1 MRIYTLIAA
10 CLFLSIAGLRA
21 QVVNTFP
28 YTQDFEGE
36 TPSGTSSTTA
46 HTMAAAGWTN
56 ETTDN
61 QDWLPDAGGTTS
73 SSTGPSVDFN
83 PGNSTGQYL
92 YIETTGGTIGGSAIL
107 SSPYFD
113 FTALT
118 APQLSFALHMYGA
131 TMGDLTVEA
140 HVGSMGAWTSVFGPF
155 TDDNDVWQVQT
166 VSLAAYAGLDS
177 VQFRFTGIHGISYT
191 GDMAIDDVV
200 VGEAPS
206 CITPSVLTAS
216 NISATTVDLS
226 WTDNNAIAA
235 GSYVVEYGP
244 LGFAQGTGT
253 SVLANTLPFTLTG
266 LAAST
271 DYEFYVR
278 AICAVGDTSSYSF
291 IAGSF
296 TTACS
301 VFSAPYLETF
311 DGSAT
316 PNCWTESGSEAWK
329 YSTAADY
336 AAANAGDH
344 TGNGGNY
351 AWIDGSTPNGP
362 TQISTLETPLVDV
375 TALTRP
381 GLIFWVYS
389 NNTDDPGVNN
399 TLIIDIY
406 DGANWTTVDTIR
418 QDFLN
423 WHEVMVDLSLFTITG
438 PVQARFTV
446 VEDAPSSPF
455 ENDILIDDV
464 AFDDLPTC
472 VPVSGLTASN
482 ITATSADLNWTA
494 AATNFQVE
502 VVMAGNTPTGT
513 TAVINTNSS
522 SQTGLM
528 DNTTYDVYVRAVC
541 TPGDTSAWTM
551 TRFTTLCAV
560 NGDTPTDPIMVS
572 TATFNDT
579 SSTASCYTDFMGYSS
594 ADVWYQLIITDP
606 CVTTIDASLCGSSF
620 DTYLRIYDAGI
631 NQLAD
636 NDDNCG
642 TRSEILGTP
651 VTYQDTF
658 YVMVEGLGTNTGAYV
673 LNITQNAESPSADI
687 SYPFASFCQN
697 SGQVAVTNNGS
708 FGGTYMSTTGLSID
722 SLTGEISAG
731 SSAIGAYNVIYAVGP
746 NMSCMDYDTV
756 AVAIA
761 DADTAD
767 ISYPMANYCF
777 GAGTVTPTI
786 AATQGG
792 SFSSLSNVVDL
803 DPTTGAVNV
812 DNSSAGLHAIV
823 YTTPNACADLDTF
836 VINIDV
842 ADTADISYA
851 MSSYCLDGTNPIA
864 QINGS
869 NNGLFSST
877 AGIAIESFGGTIDL
891 ANSQAGAYVISYTT
905 QGNCPD
911 VDTVMLVL
919 NARDDASFVYDTTT
933 FCLGTQAITLPTT
946 MVSGGTFSSS
956 TGLVLDPN
964 TGTIDFDNSPI
975 NANHSVTYTTA
986 GACSNSASINIAFID
1001 CSTSITAW
1009 NEQNIKLFPNPN
1021 NGQFQLQLEQALEG
1035 AQQIRIFNT
1044 LGQVVWTQTASIQ
1057 QQYDFNLS
1065 NLPAG
1070 QYILQLEG
1078 KDGRLQLP
1086 FVLAK

>member
-10 CLFLSIAGLRA
+10 CLLLSFAGLRA
-21 QVVNTFP
+21 QCTQTAP
-28 YTQDFEGE
+28 YSESFDGTATPTCWTESGSDTWKYSTAADYGADSASDHTGNGGNYAWIDGSGSSGPTIATTLE
-36 TPSGTSSTTA
+36 TPLVDISGLTTPTLTYWVFSNNTNNPGDNNTLIIDFFDGTTWNNVDTFRQDSADWVEFQVDLSTYTITGNVQA
-46 HTMAAAGWTN
+46 RFIVV
-56 ETTDN
+56 E
-61 QDWLPDAGGTTS
+61 DAGTAYYN
-73 SSTGPSVDFN
+73 D
-83 PGNSTGQYL
+83 
-92 YIETTGGTIGGSAIL
+92 IL
-107 SSPYFD
+107 LDDISFANLP
-113 FTALT
+113 TCLT
-118 APQLSFALHMYGA
+118 AGNM
-131 TMGDLTVEA
+131 
-140 HVGSMGAWTSVFGPF
+140 
-155 TDDNDVWQVQT
+155 
-166 VSLAAYAGLDS
+166 
-177 VQFRFTGIHGISYT
+177 
-191 GDMAIDDVV
+191 
-200 VGEAPS
+200 
-206 CITPSVLTAS
+206 TAS
-216 NISATTVDLS
+216 NITTSSVDLA
-226 WTDNNAIAA
+226 WTDNNTVTA
-235 GSYVVEYGP
+235 GSYIVEYGP
-244 LGFAQGTGT
+244 TGFTRGAGTMVSATT
-253 SVLANTLPFTLTG
+253 SPFNLTG
-266 LAAST
+266 LMAAT
-271 DYEFYVR
+271 DYDVYIRPF
-278 AICAVGDTSSYSF
+278 CGVGDTAAYT
-291 IAGSF
+291 APLNL

-301 VFSAPYLETF
+301 IFSAPYLETF
-311 DGSAT
+311 DGSTT

-329 YSTAADY
+329 YSTAAGY
-336 AAANAGDH
+336 GAGNAGDH

-351 AWIDGSTPNGP
+351 AWIDGSSPNGA
-362 TQISTLETPLVDV
+362 TQISTLETPQVDV

-389 NNTDDPGVNN
+389 NNVDDPGVNN

-418 QDFLN
+418 QDFPN

-446 VEDAPSSPF
+446 VEDAASNPF

-464 AFDDLPTC
+464 AFDDLPSC

-482 ITATSADLNWTA
+482 VTATSADLNWTA

-502 VVMAGNTPTGT
+502 VVMTGNTPTGT

-541 TPGDTSAWTM
+541 APGDTSAWTM
-551 TRFTTLCAV
+551 TSFTTPCAV
-560 NGDTPTDPIMVS
+560 NGDTPTDPIVVT

-579 SSTASCYTDFMGYSS
+579 SSTASCYTDFMGYTS
-594 ADVWYQLIITDP
+594 ADVWYQVVITDP
-606 CVTTIDASLCGSSF
+606 CVTTIDASLCGSSY
-620 DTYLRIYDAGI
+620 DTYLRIYDANLVEI
-631 NQLAD
+631 AS
-636 NDDNCG
+636 NDDASCG
-642 TRSEILGTP
+642 RQSEILGTA

-658 YVMVEGLGTNTGAYV
+658 YVMVEGFLSNTGAYV
-673 LNITQNAESPSADI
+673 LAITQNSVTPVADI
-687 SYPFASFCQN
+687 SYPFASYCQN
-697 SGQVAVTNNGS
+697 SGQIAVTNNGDL
-708 FGGTYMSTTGLSID
+708 GGIYMSTAGLDID

-731 SSAIGAYNVIYAVGP
+731 SSSIAAYSVIYGVGP

-767 ISYPMANYCF
+767 ISYPMTTYCF
-777 GAGTVTPTI
+777 GAGTVTPTVF
-786 AATQGG
+786 ATQGG
-792 SFSSLSNVVDL
+792 SFSSPSNVLDL
-803 DPTTGAVNV
+803 DPTTGAINV
-812 DNSSAGLHAIV
+812 DNSNAGLHAIV

-836 VINIDV
+836 VINIDA
-842 ADTADISYA
+842 ADTADISYP

-864 QINGS
+864 QINAS
-869 NNGLFSST
+869 NNGLFTST
-877 AGIAIESFGGTIDL
+877 PGIVLESFGGTIDL

-905 QGNCPD
+905 QGSCPD
-911 VDTVMLVL
+911 VDTVIITL
-919 NARDDASFVYDTTT
+919 NGRDDASFVYDTTT
-933 FCLGTQAITLPTT
+933 FCLGTQVTTLPTT

-986 GACSNSASINIAFID
+986 GACSDNATINISIID

-1009 NEQNIKLFPNPN
+1009 NEQTIKLFPNPN

>member
-10 CLFLSIAGLRA
+10 CLFLSLVGLRA
-21 QVVNTFP
+21 QCTQVAP
-28 YTQDFEGE
+28 YSESFDGTTTPTCWTESGSEAWKYSTGAGYGASGTLDHTGNGGNYAWIDGSSPSGPTQISTLE
-36 TPSGTSSTTA
+36 TPLVDISGLTTP
-46 HTMAAAGWTN
+46 TLTYWVFS
-56 ETTDN
+56 DN
-61 QDWLPDAGGTTS
+61 DD
-73 SSTGPSVDFN
+73 N
-83 PGNSTGQYL
+83 PGDNNTL
-92 YIETTGGTIGGSAIL
+92 IIDFFDGTNWNNVDTFRQDSIDWVEFKVDLSIYTITANVQARFTVVEDCPTDAFYNDIL
-107 SSPYFD
+107 LDDISFANLP
-113 FTALT
+113 TCLT
-118 APQLSFALHMYGA
+118 AGNM
-131 TMGDLTVEA
+131 
-140 HVGSMGAWTSVFGPF
+140 
-155 TDDNDVWQVQT
+155 
-166 VSLAAYAGLDS
+166 
-177 VQFRFTGIHGISYT
+177 
-191 GDMAIDDVV
+191 
-200 VGEAPS
+200 
-206 CITPSVLTAS
+206 TAS
-216 NISATTVDLS
+216 NVVATAVDLD
-226 WTDNNAIAA
+226 WTDNNAVAT
-235 GSYVVEYGP
+235 GSYIVEYGP
-244 LGFAQGTGT
+244 TGFTQGAGT
-253 SVLANTLPFTLTG
+253 MVSATTTPFNLTG
-266 LAAST
+266 LMAAT
-271 DYEFYVR
+271 DYDVYVR
-278 AICAVGDTSSYSF
+278 PFCGVGDTANYT
-291 IAGSF
+291 APLSF
-296 TTACS
+296 TTACN
-301 VFSAPYLETF
+301 VFVAPYLETF

-329 YSTAADY
+329 YSTAAGY

-344 TGNGGNY
+344 TGNAGNY
-351 AWIDGSTPNGP
+351 AWIDGSSPNGAS
-362 TQISTLETPLVDV
+362 QISTLETPQVDV
-375 TALTRP
+375 TALTNP

-389 NNTDDPGVNN
+389 NNIDDPGVNN

-418 QDFLN
+418 QDFPN
-423 WHEVMVDLSLFTITG
+423 WHEVMVDLSVFTITG

-464 AFDDLPTC
+464 AFDDLPSC
-472 VPVSGLTASN
+472 LSVSGLAASN
-482 ITATSADLNWTA
+482 ITATSADLNWTGTGA
-494 AATNFQVE
+494 NFQVE

-522 SQTGLM
+522 SQTGLT
-528 DNTTYDVYVRAVC
+528 DNTTYEAYVREVC
-541 TPGDTSAWTM
+541 APGDTSAWSM
-551 TRFTTLCAV
+551 ISFTTLCLV

-579 SSTASCYTDFMGYSS
+579 SSTASCYTDFIANSS
-594 ADVWYQLIITDP
+594 ADVWYQVIITDP

-631 NQLAD
+631 SQIAG

-642 TRSEILGTP
+642 TRSEILGTS
-651 VTYQDTF
+651 VSYLDTI
-658 YVMVEGLGTNTGAYV
+658 YVMVEGYNTNTGAYI

-687 SYPFASFCQN
+687 SYPFASYCQN
-697 SGQVAVTNNGS
+697 SGQVAVTNNADL
-708 FGGTYMSTTGLSID
+708 GGTYMSTAGLNID

-731 SSAIGAYNVIYAVGP
+731 SSTIGAYNVIYAVGP

-767 ISYPMANYCF
+767 ISYPMATYCF

-792 SFSSLSNVVDL
+792 SFSSPSNVVDL

-823 YTTPNACADLDTF
+823 YTTPNACSDLDTF
-836 VINIDV
+836 VINIDA

-864 QINGS
+864 QINAS

-877 AGIAIESFGGTIDL
+877 PGIALESFGGTIDL
-891 ANSQAGAYVISYTT
+891 ANSQAGTYVVTYTT

-911 VDTVMLVL
+911 MDTVNITL
-919 NARDDASFVYDTTT
+919 NGLDDASFAYDSTT
-933 FCLGTQAITLPTT
+933 FCFGGTASPVPTT
-946 MVSGGTFSSS
+946 TTAGGSFSSS
-956 TGLVLDPN
+956 TGLIIDAN
-964 TGTIDFDNSPI
+964 TGAIDLANSPI
-975 NANHSVTYTTA
+975 NANHSISYTTA
-986 GACSNSASINIAFID
+986 AACSNSASINIGLID
-1001 CSTSITAW
+1001 CSTSITTW

-1035 AQQIRIFNT
+1035 EQQIRIFNA

-1057 QQYDFNLS
+1057 QQYDFNL
-1065 NLPAG
+1065 NDLPAG